1 MHGSTSRKF
10 SNEKKEIILIGD
22 FNISTLNCDS
32 DKDTADFADTIYALS
47 LYPTINNPTRITAT
61 SKNLI
66 DNIFYNNFTK
76 KITAGNIATSISD
89 HLIQFLIIRGQTT
102 SFDNNGKKEVPKI

>member
-22 FNISTLNCDS
+22 FNINTLNCDS

-47 LYPTINNPTRITAT
+47 LYPTINNPTWITAT

-66 DNIFYNNFTK
+66 DIYFIIISLK
-76 KITAGNIATSISD
+76 KLQLET
-89 HLIQFLIIRGQTT
+89 
-102 SFDNNGKKEVPKI
+102 